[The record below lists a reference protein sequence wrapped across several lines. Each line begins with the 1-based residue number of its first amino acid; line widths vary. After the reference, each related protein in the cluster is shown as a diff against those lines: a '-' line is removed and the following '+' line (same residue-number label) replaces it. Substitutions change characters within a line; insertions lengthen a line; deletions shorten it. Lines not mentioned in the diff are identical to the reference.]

1 MMLPHIVLRQGE
13 DGILLYFDRTDYAE
27 VFDSPLAHRI
37 QDRIQPLARE
47 LLKIWLCRRSF
58 STHARAHTTHTQ
70 TPLLVVSVS
79 LLADLCT

>member
-1 MMLPHIVLRQGE
+1 MLPHIVLGQGE
-13 DGILLYFDRTDYAE
+13 GGVLLHFDERDYAE
-27 VFDSPLAHRI
+27 VVDSPLAHRI

-58 STHARAHTTHTQ
+58 STHAYAHTTHTQ
-70 TPLLVVSVS
+70 MPLLVVSVS